1 MSPLTVRCRC
11 KEMDIP
17 KWLAELPP
25 NASLNAPDVQR
36 LFGLAYSTLYDRV
49 KRGTFPPHDWET
61 TRPSDHQQKRQWYAA
76 TIRKYMKEME

>member
-25 NASLNAPDVQR
+25 NASLNVSDLQR
-36 LFGLAYSTLYDRV
+36 LFGLTYAILNYRV
-49 KRGTFPPHDWET
+49 RHGQFPPHDWEAV
-61 TRPSDHQQKRQWYAA
+61 RPSNHQQKRQWYVA
-76 TIRKYMKEME
+76 TVCKHMKEME

>member
-49 KRGTFPPHDWET
+49 KRGTFPPPDWQV
-61 TRPSDHQQKRQWYAA
+61 TRLSTYRMKNQWCVA
-76 TIRKYMKEME
+76 TIRKHMKEME